1 MGYKVKEA
9 REEKRMTQEE
19 LSKKSGVSRTT
30 IIAIERGEKIDVKAS
45 TLIKLANALDT
56 TVAAIFF

>member
-19 LSKKSGVSRTT
+19 LSKKSGVSLTT
-30 IIAIERGEKIDVKAS
+30 IVAIERGEKIDVKAS

>member
-30 IIAIERGEKIDVKAS
+30 IVAIERGEKIDVKAS